1 MKKEKLAQAGE
12 SNAKPEQ
19 DSSLEKN
26 AVETASIECA
36 ESSETEPSGQTLS
49 EPVPVE
55 VSVDA
60 SVPDPVSSSSPATK
74 PLSAMERLRALKSG
88 NSNSGLA
95 TGSNGQASVNIHS
108 SDDASLHG
116 SGTGNDGSNSGNVPD
131 VERVVK
137 PRKTHPIAM
146 EMAEIEAALNERVP
160 GFVSILSTIHKKLR
174 ADPNIVTLLD
184 DEEIGVI
191 VSGLEKHT
199 NVTIVAPSAIK
210 AAKSK
215 ARREPVSAGDL

>member
-1 MKKEKLAQAGE
+1 MSETPLQKLLRMKKEKLAQAGE

-26 AVETASIECA
+26 AVETASSGSTER
-36 ESSETEPSGQTLS
+36 SETEPSGQTLS
-49 EPVPVE
+49 ESVPVE

-88 NSNSGLA
+88 SIS
-95 TGSNGQASVNIHS
+95 
-108 SDDASLHG
+108 
-116 SGTGNDGSNSGNVPD
+116 SGTSSGVSSSGTDTP
-131 VERVVK
+131 VKTEAEPEIPKVVK
-137 PRKTHPIAM
+137 ERKTHPIAM

-191 VSGLEKHT
+191 VAGLEKHT